1 MILSEDDDKLHTA
14 SCEGLLLKTMN
25 LETWN
30 LIKDFV
36 DFDRAFPKVDSEDF
50 LKRAAQN
57 WKNLVEETI
66 EEDDY
71 YLALLYFGL
80 KTKGYKLSE
89 FNVLILW
96 LILCFERPWQKNWRF
111 SLSERKGKDIWIKIR
126 KILVELPVDFSSYQY
141 PDLRTLWSYIKKEK
155 FKDHVIET
163 TLIPML
169 SKLEEP
175 FKAFFGDLLKEL
187 KSDHWIAVFKFM
199 DEMSSE
205 GCYRGSDLMPK
216 LRINKD
222 QFDLILKWA
231 EDRDLIKLKKYPQGT
246 VFIIWNE
253 PSERHR
259 KSIDNL

>member
-1 MILSEDDDKLHTA
+1 
-14 SCEGLLLKTMN
+14 MN

-80 KTKGYKLSE
+80 KTKGYKLTE

-96 LILCFERPWQKNWRF
+96 LILCFERPWKKNWRV

-126 KILVELPVDFSSYQY
+126 KILVELEVDFSSYQY
-141 PDLRTLWSYIKKEK
+141 PDLRTLRGYIKKEK

-175 FKAFFGDLLKEL
+175 FKAFFVDLFKEL
-187 KSDHWIAVFKFM
+187 KSNQWKTVFRFM
-199 DEMSSE
+199 DEMSSQE
-205 GCYRGSDLMPK
+205 HYRKSDLMRK
-216 LRINKD
+216 LRIKKE

-231 EDRDLIKLKKYPQGT
+231 KDLGLIKLKEFPQGT